1 VPPRRPSDPQLSL
14 FAEDE
19 LPASHPVHP
28 AEVPEELVELGAR
41 MPAGLH
47 LGTSSW
53 SFPGWQG
60 IVWEGHHSS
69 SVLAREG
76 LSAYARHPLLTGVG
90 LDRTYYQPLDADELA
105 EYREQVPEELRS
117 RFRFVVKA
125 HELLTLARFP
135 DHERYGTQR
144 GEANGYFLDEIY
156 ALEAVVEP
164 MIEGLQE
171 TAGALV
177 FQFAPQDLG
186 KPLEFIEKLFLFLDG
201 LPRVYRGHEPIYA
214 VEIRNREVLVPQ
226 YALALADAGAVPC
239 LNVHPRM
246 PEPDVQWRA
255 ITEVARPERGALVAR
270 WMLQPGQSYDGARQ
284 RYEPFDRLVDPDPRR
299 RGMLADLAREALAR
313 EEPVFLTVNNKAEGS
328 APLSVFELARALT
341 PGPSPSTASRTPGR
355 GE

>member
-1 VPPRRPSDPQLSL
+1 MTARRSSDSQLSL

-19 LPASHPVHP
+19 LPTPRRVRP
-28 AEVPEELVELGAR
+28 AEVPAELAELGER
-41 MPAGLH
+41 LPPGLH

-53 SFPGWQG
+53 SFPGWRG
-60 IVWEGHHSS
+60 TVWEGHHSGT
-69 SVLAREG
+69 VLAREG
-76 LSAYARHPLLTGVG
+76 LPAYARHPLLTGVG
-90 LDRTYYQPLDADELA
+90 LDRTYYQPLAADEFA

-125 HELLTLARFP
+125 HELLTLSRFP
-135 DHERYGTQR
+135 DHDRYGDKR

-171 TAGALV
+171 TAGPLV

-186 KPLEFIEKLFLFLDG
+186 EPLRFIEKLFLFLDG
-201 LPRVYRGHEPIYA
+201 LPKVHRGHRPIYA

-226 YALALADAGAVPC
+226 YALALADTGAVPC
-239 LNVHPRM
+239 LTVHPRM

-255 ITEVARPERGALVAR
+255 TTGVARPEHGALVAR
-270 WMLQPGQSYDGARQ
+270 WMLRPGQTYDGARG
-284 RYEPFDRLVDPDPRR
+284 RYEPFDRLVDPDPTRR
-299 RGMLADLAREALAR
+299 KMLAALARETLTR

-328 APLSVFELARALT
+328 APRSVFELARAIRQ
-341 PGPSPSTASRTPGR
+341 GDGR
-355 GE
+355 P